1 MAEPLTDAAPL
12 ALRALDFVPD
22 GSIVGLGTGHAA
34 EAFLLALATRV
45 RGGLRVRGVPTSSST
60 ERDAR
65 LLGVPLVPIAE
76 VSSIDIA
83 VDGADEVAPTGDLI
97 KGYGGALLREKIVAS
112 LARRLLILVGEE
124 KLVPFLGQRGRL
136 PVEVVLS
143 AIAPAK
149 RAIASLGF
157 QAEVRMVNAEEFAT
171 DNGNRILD
179 VAVGQLSDPAGLDA
193 ALRSIP
199 GLVGTGLFSG
209 FRPTVLI
216 QSGSAVRE
224 WNPGSD

>member
-1 MAEPLTDAAPL
+1 MTLWRIAPNSSS
-12 ALRALDFVPD
+12 DC
-22 GSIVGLGTGHAA
+22 GSFTNASQSVGLGTGHAA
-34 EAFLLALATRV
+34 EAFLRALAVRV
-45 RGGLRVRGVPTSSST
+45 HGGLRVRGVPTSAST
-60 ERDAR
+60 EREAR

-97 KGYGGALLREKIVAS
+97 KGYGGALLREKIVAG

-136 PVEVVLS
+136 PVEVVPS

>member
-1 MAEPLTDAAPL
+1 M
-12 ALRALDFVPD
+12 
-22 GSIVGLGTGHAA
+22 
-34 EAFLLALATRV
+34 
-45 RGGLRVRGVPTSSST
+45 
-60 ERDAR
+60 
-65 LLGVPLVPIAE
+65 
-76 VSSIDIA
+76 
-83 VDGADEVAPTGDLI
+83 
-97 KGYGGALLREKIVAS
+97 
-112 LARRLLILVGEE
+112 
-124 KLVPFLGQRGRL
+124 
-136 PVEVVLS
+136 LS

-199 GLVGTGLFSG
+199 GLVGTGLFLD

-216 QSGSAVRE
+216 QSGFAVRE
-224 WNPGSD
+224 WNPVSD

>member
-1 MAEPLTDAAPL
+1 MTEPLIDAAPL

-60 ERDAR
+60 EREAR
-65 LLGVPLVPIAE
+65 RLGVPLIPIAE

-199 GLVGTGLFSG
+199 GLVGTGLFLD

-216 QSGSAVRE
+216 QSGFAVRE
-224 WNPGSD
+224 WNPVSD